1 MKKAPFI
8 ILLFLTFVLEVVGCL
23 YWIGKMERVKQDPV
37 AINECLHS
45 ITEHF
50 GEETQ
55 YKKDLPYVVMDQ
67 EGKVVYQTEHN
78 MSQSINEAI
87 KNNDLILDLVVNEE
101 VVGKIIFDN
110 TTAEKIEVYRN
121 NIVKL
126 LLVVFM
132 AQALLILA
140 YFLYCEKYIIAP
152 FKKLNAFAV
161 RVAGGNLDLPLEL
174 DRKHIFGSFTESFDL
189 MRNELKKARI
199 AEKKANDDKKEMIAK
214 LSHDIKTPVASIKST
229 SEFGFE
235 LTKEERTKEMFNLI
249 NVKSDQITTLVDN
262 LFNSSVNDIT
272 EIAVNPSNYNAEIL
286 NDLITNSDYLHKA
299 GAFTIPMCNIYC
311 DKLRLQQAF
320 DNIFMN
326 SYKYANTDISVDA
339 YEEGEYLVIKIAD
352 FGDGVLEEELPLLK
366 EKYRR
371 GSNIIEKDGA
381 GLGLYLTNYFL
392 EKMDGKLVLKN
403 ENPGFVA
410 FFYLRKI

>member
-8 ILLFLTFVLEVVGCL
+8 SILLLTFIFEVVGCFSL
-23 YWIGKMERVKQDPV
+23 IGKMERVKQDPV
-37 AINECLHS
+37 AVNECLHS
-45 ITEHF
+45 IADYY
-50 GEETQ
+50 GEEVQ
-55 YKKDLPYVVMDQ
+55 YKKDLPYVVIDQ
-67 EGKVVYQTEHN
+67 EGKVIYQTESN

-101 VVGKIIFDN
+101 VVGKVIFNN
-110 TTAEKIEVYRN
+110 TTTEKIEEYRS

-126 LLVVFM
+126 ILLVFVV
-132 AQALLILA
+132 QGLLVLI
-140 YFLYCEKYIIAP
+140 YFLYCEKRIIEP
-152 FKKLNAFAV
+152 FQKLNTFAV
-161 RVAGGNLDLPLEL
+161 RVAAGNLDLPLEL

-189 MRNELKKARI
+189 MRSELKKARI
-199 AEKKANDDKKEMIAK
+199 AEKKANDDKKEVIAK

-262 LFNSSVNDIT
+262 LFNSSINDVT
-272 EIAVNPSNYNAEIL
+272 EITVSPSNYNAEIL
-286 NDLITNSDYLHKA
+286 NDLINNSDYLHKA
-299 GAFTIPMCNIYC
+299 GDYAIPACNIYC
-311 DKLRLQQAF
+311 DKLRMQQAF

-326 SYKYANTDISVDA
+326 SYKYANTEISVNV
-339 YEEGEYLVIKIAD
+339 YEENEYLVIKIAD
-352 FGDGVLEEELPLLK
+352 RGEGVLEDELPLLK

-371 GSNIIEKDGA
+371 GSNISEKDGA
-381 GLGLYLTNYFL
+381 GLGLYLTDYFL
-392 EKMDGKLVLKN
+392 HNMDGKLVLKN
-403 ENPGFVA
+403 ENPGFAV